1 MRTLFRALARSSRAE
16 IPDWLTYLIYS
27 LIALVII
34 LGLYSL
40 LSGKLSEFLQ
50 WFIGGF

>member
-1 MRTLFRALARSSRAE
+1 MRTLFHALFKSTRAE

-40 LSGKLSEFLQ
+40 LSGKLSEFMQ
-50 WFIGGF
+50 WFMGGF